1 MDGIG
6 VWLSAWC
13 EPGGFVLSCLACG
26 AASRDLIVRS
36 VSRLPAGTAGLL
48 ETVVSTEDWS
58 AADRARRWGELQ
70 ASVRRAF
77 GVRG

>member
-1 MDGIG
+1 M
-6 VWLSAWC
+6 
-13 EPGGFVLSCLACG
+13 
-26 AASRDLIVRS
+26 RS
-36 VSRLPAGTAGLL
+36 VRRLPAGTAGWL